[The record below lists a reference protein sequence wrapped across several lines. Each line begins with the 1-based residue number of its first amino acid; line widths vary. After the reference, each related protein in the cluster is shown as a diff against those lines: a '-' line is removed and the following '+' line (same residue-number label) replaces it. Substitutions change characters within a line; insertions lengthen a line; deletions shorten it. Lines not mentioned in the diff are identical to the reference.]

1 MRTTLTLDDDVADK
15 LRRLA
20 ERRGASFKETVN
32 DTLRK
37 GLSAQ
42 DRKANR
48 PTPFC
53 VAVFRSAFRPGV
65 DPMRLSKLSDDLE
78 VEHAVSRIRNEGP

>member
-15 LRRLA
+15 LKRVA
-20 ERRGASFKETVN
+20 ERRGTSFKETVN

-37 GLSAQ
+37 GLSLQERKTAQ
-42 DRKANR
+42 RR
-48 PTPFC
+48 PFR
-53 VAVFRSAFRPGV
+53 VDVFESAFRPGV

-78 VEHAVSRIRNEGP
+78 IDHAVAARGAKG